1 MINIRLLQPLDVGR
15 GVVYRPQHDHGNA
28 EDGVITSWS
37 DRFIFVRYRGSET
50 CRATH
55 PLDLTWLD
63 DVGAP

>member
-28 EDGVITSWS
+28 EDDVITSWS

-50 CRATH
+50 S
-55 PLDLTWLD
+55 
-63 DVGAP
+63 